1 MTHLKNSKKFGKIL
15 FLIGLLFVAI
25 YFALFATS
33 MNILNKFPFIFI
45 LAIVGVIVAY
55 IGLSMWTNKII
66 GPPY

>member
-1 MTHLKNSKKFGKIL
+1 MAHFKKSKKLGKVL
-15 FLIGLLFVAI
+15 FLIGLLFVVI
-25 YFALFATS
+25 YFVLFETS
-33 MNILNKFPFIFI
+33 MNLLDKFPFIFI